1 MSKIVK
7 FWQLYQL
14 VQYVLKRIDE
24 IFHEKEIG
32 K

>member
-14 VQYVLKRIDE
+14 VQYVLAEVRRIFESDE
-24 IFHEKEIG
+24 VK